1 MPASKSNSTKSV
13 YLFFYQKYLI
23 NIRIHVFLIF
33 IFKMVKICMQI
44 ANRHMKRCSTSL
56 IIRKIQIKTTMQY
69 YFTSVRMAIIKRQEI
84 TNVGELVRIW
94 RKGNPH
100 VLLMGK

>member
-1 MPASKSNSTKSV
+1 MKSCPS
-13 YLFFYQKYLI
+13 
-23 NIRIHVFLIF
+23 
-33 IFKMVKICMQI
+33 
-44 ANRHMKRCSTSL
+44 SL